1 MNIAVGDG
9 LAASVAGWA
18 SIVLIVLVALLVV
31 WILILRARNAATHR
45 RSERLREQWQALLA
59 NAVYEVPS
67 ELPSIDE
74 RDVFAFLML
83 WTHLQESVRD
93 IAREGLNEVARRTG
107 IAEVARRLAHE
118 GDLRERLLGLT
129 ALGHLRDTAVW
140 DELLALA
147 LDRDPAISMSAAK
160 ALFRI
165 DPQRA
170 ADMLVPMIL
179 TREDWPRALI
189 ASMLEEAGP
198 DVTSKPLAD
207 AVAAAAPD
215 RAPRIIR
222 FLELAHR
229 DVAVPVVRRM
239 IKTSEHPDVVASCL
253 RVFSDPS
260 DLDVVRALLEDP
272 RPPVRLNAAIT
283 LGRLGT
289 DDDRALLTRTL
300 ADADWWVR
308 YRSAHALAQLPSVDA
323 RDLHDLALGHP
334 DRFARD
340 MLTQVIAE
348 TELAW

>member
-1 MNIAVGDG
+1 MRNAAVDG
-9 LAASVAGWA
+9 LAASVAWWA
-18 SIVLIVLVALLVV
+18 SGVLLVLITLLVI
-31 WILILRARNAATHR
+31 WILILRARNAAVQR
-45 RSERLREQWQALLA
+45 RTDRLRTQWQSLLA
-59 NAVYEVPS
+59 HAMYEIPDD
-67 ELPSIDE
+67 LPSVEEHDA
-74 RDVFAFLML
+74 VAFLLL
-83 WTHLQESVRD
+83 WTHMQESVRD
-93 IAREGLNEVARRTG
+93 IARDGLNEVARRTG
-107 IAEVARRLAHE
+107 VAALARKLAHE

-129 ALGHLRDTAVW
+129 ALGHLRDKEVW

-147 LDRDPAISMSAAK
+147 LDRDPGISMSAAK

-165 DPQRA
+165 DPPRA

-179 TREDWPRALI
+179 TREDWPRALV

-198 DVTSKPLAD
+198 DITSKALAD

-222 FLELAHR
+222 FLELAHPE
-229 DVAVPVVRRM
+229 VAGPVVRRM
-239 IKTSEHPDVVASCL
+239 IKTSDHPDVVASCL
-253 RVFSDPS
+253 RVFSDPA
-260 DLDVVRALLEDP
+260 DLDIVRGLLDDS

-289 DDDRALLTRTL
+289 EDDRALLTRTL

-308 YRSAHALAQLPSVDA
+308 YRSAHALANLPSVDA
-323 RDLHDLALGHP
+323 RDLHELALGHP

>member
-1 MNIAVGDG
+1 MRVAAMDG
-9 LAASVAGWA
+9 LAASVAWWA
-18 SIVLIVLVALLVV
+18 SLVLLALITLLVT
-31 WILILRARNAATHR
+31 WILILRARNAATQR
-45 RSERLREQWQALLA
+45 RTDRLREQWQTLLA
-59 NAVYEVPS
+59 CAVDEIPD
-67 ELPSIDE
+67 ELPVVEE
-74 RDVFAFLML
+74 RDAVAFLML
-83 WTHLQESVRD
+83 WTHLQESVRE

-107 IAEVARRLAHE
+107 IAAVARKLAHE
-118 GDLRERLLGLT
+118 GDLRARLLGLT
-129 ALGHLRDTAVW
+129 ALGHLRDKEVW

-147 LDRDPAISMSAAK
+147 LDRDPSISMSAAK

-165 DPQRA
+165 DPPKA

-179 TREDWPRALI
+179 TREDWPRALV

-239 IKTSEHPDVVASCL
+239 IKTSDHPDVVASCL
-253 RVFSDPS
+253 RVFSDPA
-260 DLDVVRALLEDP
+260 DLDIVRGLLEDA
-272 RPPVRLNAAIT
+272 RLPVRLNAAIT

-289 DDDRALLTRTL
+289 EDDRALLTRTL

-323 RDLHDLALGHP
+323 RDLHDLALAHP